1 MKEIVTAQNLTFKY
15 TDDDFLALDDL
26 SCNIKEGELTAVLGH
41 NGSGKSTFAKHI
53 NAILLPTGGKCYVDG
68 IDTSDDDRLYDI
80 RRTAGMVFQNP
91 DNQIVATV
99 CEEDVAF
106 GLENTGVE
114 PKEIRERV
122 DKALKD
128 VGMFDYRLHAPHQL
142 SGGQKQRIAIA
153 GIIAM
158 RPKIIILDEPTAM
171 LDPKGRKEV
180 MDTIIRLNKEFKVT
194 IILITH
200 YMDEAALCDRIVVM
214 DNGRKILDNTPKK
227 VFSDVALLRKTGLDV
242 PQVTELIYDLNQ
254 EGIDL
259 PKDIIHEE
267 ECACVLYDHIK
278 DHMAKTPAP
287 KMQERKAKDYSDEKV
302 IEVENLSYVYSPG
315 TPFAK
320 TAVDNV
326 SFSINKGEFL
336 TVIGHTGSGKST
348 LIQHLNGLIKPTSGR
363 VLIDGE
369 DIWENP
375 KDIRKTRFKVGLVF
389 QYPEY
394 QLFEET
400 VYRDIAFG
408 PKNMGLSDEEIKSRV
423 LEAASFLGLP
433 SNIMDKSPFELS
445 GGQKRRV
452 AIAGV
457 LAMRP
462 EVLILDEPTAGLDP
476 MGRETVFGQ
485 IKNYHKETGSTVIL
499 VSHSMEDVARLANRV
514 MVINDSKIFALGSV
528 DEVFK
533 RHEELKEMGLSV
545 PQITKVFDILRDKGI
560 DTSDNIFTVEDAK
573 KEVLRLIG
581 RGEGKNA

>member
-1 MKEIVTAQNLTFKY
+1 MKEIVAAQNLTFGY
-15 TDDDFLALDDL
+15 PDDDFLALDNL
-26 SCNIKEGELTAVLGH
+26 SCNIKEGELVAVLGH

-68 IDTSDDDRLYDI
+68 IDTCDEEKLYDI

-114 PKEIRERV
+114 PSEIRKRV
-122 DKALKD
+122 DQALKD
-128 VGMFDYRLHAPHQL
+128 VGMYSYRLHAPHQL

-171 LDPKGRKEV
+171 LDPKGRREV
-180 MDTIIRLNKEFKVT
+180 MDTVIRLNKEFNVT

-200 YMDEAALCDRIVVM
+200 YMDEAALCDRIMVI
-214 DNGRKILDNTPKK
+214 NSGKKILDDTPKK
-227 VFSDVALLRKTGLDV
+227 VFSNVALLRERGLDV
-242 PQVTELIYDLNQ
+242 PQVTELIYDLKA
-254 EGIDL
+254 EGIQL
-259 PKDIIHEE
+259 PKDIIHED
-267 ECACVLYDHIK
+267 ECADVLYDYITKHKSEKI
-278 DHMAKTPAP
+278 AP
-287 KMQERKAKDYSDEKV
+287 KLPDNKPIDYSDEKV
-302 IEVENLSYVYSPG
+302 IEAENLTYTYSPG

-336 TVIGHTGSGKST
+336 AVIGHTGSGKST
-348 LIQHLNGLIKPTSGR
+348 LIQHLNGLIRPTSGR
-363 VLIDGE
+363 ILIDGE
-369 DIWENP
+369 DLWKDP
-375 KDIRKTRFKVGLVF
+375 KDIRRFRFKVGLVF

-400 VYRDIAFG
+400 VYKDIAFG
-408 PKNMGLSDEEIKSRV
+408 PKNMGLSDEEIEKRV
-423 LEAASFLGLP
+423 YEAAAYLGLP
-433 SNIMDKSPFELS
+433 KNIMDKSPFELS

-499 VSHSMEDVARLANRV
+499 VSHSMEDVAKLANRV
-514 MVINDSKIFALGSV
+514 MVIDDSKIFKLGGV
-528 DEVFK
+528 DEVF
-533 RHEELKEMGLSV
+533 RETEALKNMGLSV
-545 PQITKVFDILRDKGI
+545 PQVTRVFDALRKRGI
-560 DTSDNIFTVEDAK
+560 DAADNIFTVDDARR
-573 KEVLRLIG
+573 EVLRLV
-581 RGEGKNA
+581 GKEVKTNA

>member
-1 MKEIVTAQNLTFKY
+1 MKEIVTAQNLTFGY
-15 TDDDFLALDDL
+15 PDDDFLALDNL
-26 SCNIKEGELTAVLGH
+26 SCSIKEGELIAVLGH

-68 IDTSDDDRLYDI
+68 IDTCDEEKLYDI

-114 PKEIRERV
+114 PSEIRKRV
-122 DKALKD
+122 DQALKD
-128 VGMFDYRLHAPHQL
+128 VGMYSYRLHAPHQL

-171 LDPKGRKEV
+171 LDPKGRREV
-180 MDTIIRLNKEFKVT
+180 MDTVIRLNKEFNVT

-200 YMDEAALCDRIVVM
+200 YMDEAALCDRIMVI
-214 DNGRKILDNTPKK
+214 NSGKKILDDTPKK
-227 VFSDVALLRKTGLDV
+227 VFSNVALLRERGLDV
-242 PQVTELIYDLNQ
+242 PQVTELIYDLKA

-259 PKDIIHEE
+259 PIDIIHED
-267 ECACVLYDHIK
+267 ECADALYNYITKHKSEKI
-278 DHMAKTPAP
+278 AP
-287 KMQERKAKDYSDEKV
+287 KLPDNKPVDYSDEKV
-302 IEVENLSYVYSPG
+302 IEAENLTYTYSTG

-336 TVIGHTGSGKST
+336 AVIGHTGSGKST
-348 LIQHLNGLIKPTSGR
+348 LIQHLNGLIRPTSGR
-363 VLIDGE
+363 ILIDGE
-369 DIWENP
+369 DLWKDP
-375 KDIRKTRFKVGLVF
+375 KDIRRFRFKVGLVF

-400 VYRDIAFG
+400 VYKDIAFG
-408 PKNMGLSDEEIKSRV
+408 PKNMGLSDEEIEKRV
-423 LEAASFLGLP
+423 YEAASFLGLP
-433 SNIMDKSPFELS
+433 KNIMDKSPFELS

-499 VSHSMEDVARLANRV
+499 VSHSMEDVAKLANRV
-514 MVINDSKIFALGSV
+514 MVIDDAKIFKLGGV
-528 DEVFK
+528 DEVF
-533 RHEELKEMGLSV
+533 RETEALKKMGLSV
-545 PQITKVFDILRDKGI
+545 PQVTRVFEALREKGI
-560 DTSDNIFTVEDAK
+560 DAADNIFTVDDARR
-573 KEVLRLIG
+573 EVLRLV
-581 RGEGKNA
+581 GKEVKTNA

>member
-1 MKEIVTAQNLTFKY
+1 MNEIVTAQNLTFRY
-15 TDDDFLALDDL
+15 SDDDFLALDNL
-26 SCNIKEGELTAVLGH
+26 SCSIKEGELTAVLGH

-53 NAILLPTGGKCYVDG
+53 NAIFLPTGGKCYVDG
-68 IDTSDDDRLYDI
+68 IDTFDDDRLFDI
-80 RRTAGMVFQNP
+80 RKTAGMVFQNP
-91 DNQIVATV
+91 DNQIVATI

-106 GLENTGVE
+106 GLENMGVE
-114 PKEIRERV
+114 PKEIRKRV
-122 DKALKD
+122 DKALED
-128 VGMFDYRLHAPHQL
+128 VGMSDYRLHAPHQL

-180 MDTIIRLNKEFKVT
+180 MDTIIKLNKEFKVT

-200 YMDEAALCDRIVVM
+200 YMDEAALCDRVIVM
-214 DNGRKILDNTPKK
+214 DNGKKILDNTPKK
-227 VFSDVALLRKTGLDV
+227 VFSDVELLRKTGLDV
-242 PQVTELIYDLNQ
+242 PQVTELIYELNQ
-254 EGIDL
+254 EGISL
-259 PKDIIHEE
+259 PEDIINEE
-267 ECACVLYDHIK
+267 ECAKLLFDYISS
-278 DHMAKTPAP
+278 HMAENPALKP
-287 KMQERKAKDYSDEKV
+287 PDKKARDYSDKKA
-302 IEVENLSYVYSPG
+302 VEARELSYIYSIG
-315 TPFAK
+315 TPFEK
-320 TAVDNV
+320 KAVDNV

-336 TVIGHTGSGKST
+336 AVIGHTGSGKST
-348 LIQHLNGLIKPTSGR
+348 LIQHLNGLIRPTFGK
-363 VLIDGE
+363 VLINGK

-375 KDIRKTRFKVGLVF
+375 KEIRKIRFKVGLVF

-400 VYRDIAFG
+400 VYKDIAFG

-423 LEAASFLGLP
+423 FEAAAFLGLP
-433 SNIMDKSPFELS
+433 DNVMEKSPFELS

-462 EVLILDEPTAGLDP
+462 DVLILDEPTAGLDP

-485 IKNYHKETGSTVIL
+485 IKNYHKETGSTIIL
-499 VSHSMEDVARLANRV
+499 VSHSMEDVAKLANRV

-533 RHEELKEMGLSV
+533 RHRELEAIGLSV
-545 PQITKVFDILRDKGI
+545 PQITKVFDILKARGI
-560 DTSDNIFTVEDAK
+560 DTADNIFTIEDAK
-573 KEVLRLIG
+573 KEVLRLV
-581 RGEGKNA
+581 GKGGKENA